1 MSSFFL
7 CALNQIRYDS
17 EYAKKVVTG
26 EYQAAKNVALVNC
39 AKRALQDL
47 ASSSSSSSSSSAI
60 AGRSGAASYASGR
73 PTYSTSNGGSRGVEV
88 QFQHVK
94 GHSGDFWNDRADE
107 LAKQGAA
114 GRVCAVGRWSL
125 AGSL

>member
-73 PTYSTSNGGSRGVEV
+73 PTYSTSNGGSRVLR
-88 QFQHVK
+88 
-94 GHSGDFWNDRADE
+94 SGF
-107 LAKQGAA
+107 
-114 GRVCAVGRWSL
+114 ST
-125 AGSL
+125 